1 MKFRTNKFSQF
12 WNIRNFFCK
21 IRKNPISSLKF
32 GKFLDFFFKIPL
44 LQRPFFS
51 KINLAQNWLRW
62 SSEKINFRNFRVF
75 WFCSKNVEKNP
86 IQVRNFGFFFSKSH
100 YYYRGLFFQNFP
112 WELLVKW
119 TRIKFKGNYL
129 YFFQEGQKK
138 KYKGFPFKKKYMGIL
153 YKINSDQ
160 I

>member
-1 MKFRTNKFSQF
+1 MQPFPKDFPCKLTCNVPSWSKKVLWFCWKLAQMKFRTNKFSQF

-21 IRKNPISSLKF
+21 IRKKSDFKF
-32 GKFLDFFFKIPL
+32 EIWEIFGFFFKIPL

-51 KINLAQNWLRW
+51 KKNLAQNWLRW

-86 IQVRNFGFFFSKSH
+86 IQVRNFGFFFKIPLLQRPFFSKFS
-100 YYYRGLFFQNFP
+100 
-112 WELLVKW
+112 
-119 TRIKFKGNYL
+119 
-129 YFFQEGQKK
+129 
-138 KYKGFPFKKKYMGIL
+138 MGITC
-153 YKINSDQ
+153 KMNTDQ